1 MRVTST
7 PRRCILA
14 EAPLKGDTLR
24 RLAGLSLSLSLS
36 LSLCLSVRLPAGYP
50 LKRETLRTRVCFARE
65 SMNVSPKEDEIVV
78 VRMSYFE
85 FPTKR
90 NEISDFLGLDCG
102 YLRKYFEYNCKYR
115 TV

>member
-1 MRVTST
+1 
-7 PRRCILA
+7 
-14 EAPLKGDTLR
+14 
-24 RLAGLSLSLSLS
+24 
-36 LSLCLSVRLPAGYP
+36 
-50 LKRETLRTRVCFARE
+50 
-65 SMNVSPKEDEIVV
+65 MNVSPKEDEIVV

-115 TV
+115 TVWLQVEGTNDNTGNFINGKHFPSLFRM